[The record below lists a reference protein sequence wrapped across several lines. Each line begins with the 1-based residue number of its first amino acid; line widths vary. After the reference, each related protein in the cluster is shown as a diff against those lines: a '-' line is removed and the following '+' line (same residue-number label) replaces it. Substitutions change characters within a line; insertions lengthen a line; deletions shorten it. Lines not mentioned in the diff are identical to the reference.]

1 MKQESTIRQAGF
13 YGLLVALGAAVL
25 FHGLA
30 ALTGA
35 YPAVARF
42 GGAAWGFLLTGVHH
56 HAAPPAPPAGPPG
69 RARPRRAP
77 AGGGGRGSSCSREP
91 PRPRGPPPGMVMIHV
106 SRK

>member
-42 GGAAWGFLLTGVHH
+42 GGAAWVFLLTWIITMPLL
-56 HAAPPAPPAGPPG
+56 AP
-69 RARPRRAP
+69 RLK
-77 AGGGGRGSSCSREP
+77 RGT
-91 PRPRGPPPGMVMIHV
+91 
-106 SRK
+106 

>member
-42 GGAAWGFLLTGVHH
+42 GGSAWVFLLTWIITMPLL
-56 HAAPPAPPAGPPG
+56 AP
-69 RARPRRAP
+69 RLK
-77 AGGGGRGSSCSREP
+77 RGT
-91 PRPRGPPPGMVMIHV
+91 
-106 SRK
+106 